1 MKKWFKRIGLGLL
14 LLLLIIYIWQFE
26 LANYGLM
33 QLRGQLRVVNNAIPL
48 EEFLQLPETT
58 DDERFKVQVIQEART
73 FAFDSL
79 GINYSD
85 NYTKIFDQEDK
96 PSMYVVTACEPFEF
110 KAKLWKF
117 PVVGSVPYKGFFI
130 REKAMEE
137 ARSIRAADSIDVSVR
152 TAGGWST
159 LGWFNDPVLSNML
172 KRSEGDLASL
182 IIHELTHGTLYIK
195 DSVTFNEN
203 LASFIGDKGAVLFLE
218 AKYGKRAPEVKD
230 FLARQADEEL
240 FKNYMLFA
248 SKKLDS
254 TYVAMASVEGMTR
267 VEKQE
272 IKDQM
277 IEGIRSGIDT
287 VSFQSDRYKA
297 YFEKYKPDNTFFMSF
312 LRYNSVLGLLE
323 EELNDNFGGDLKRYL
338 IYLKET
344 YPSV

>member
-1 MKKWFKRIGLGLL
+1 MKKWFKRIGLGFLL
-14 LLLLIIYIWQFE
+14 FLLIVYVWQFE

-33 QLRGQLRVVNNAIPL
+33 QLRGQLNVVNNAIPL
-48 EEFLQLPETT
+48 EEFLALPETT
-58 DDERFKVQVIQEART
+58 EEERFKIQVIQEART

-117 PVVGSVPYKGFFI
+117 PVVGSVPYKGFFS

-137 ARSIRAADSIDVSVR
+137 ARSIREADSIDVSVR

-172 KRSEGDLASL
+172 KRTEGDLASL
-182 IIHELTHGTLYIK
+182 IIHELTHGTLFVK

-218 AKYGKRAPEVKD
+218 AKYGKGALEVND
-230 FLARQADEEL
+230 FLVRQADEEL
-240 FKNYMLFA
+240 FKNYMLTA
-248 SKKLDS
+248 SKQLDS
-254 TYVAMASVEGMTR
+254 TYVAMAGLEKER
-267 VEKQE
+267 KQE

-277 IEGIRSGIDT
+277 IEAIRSNIDT
-287 VSFQSDRYKA
+287 VSFKSDRYRG
-297 YFEKYKPDNTFFMSF
+297 YFEKYKPNNTFFMSF

-323 EELNDNFGGDLKRYL
+323 EELNANFGGDLKRYL

>member
-1 MKKWFKRIGLGLL
+1 MKKWFKRIGLGFL
-14 LLLLIIYIWQFE
+14 LLLLIVYIWQFE

-33 QLRGQLRVVNNAIPL
+33 QLRGQLNVVNNAIPL
-48 EEFLQLPETT
+48 EEFLALPETT
-58 DDERFKVQVIQEART
+58 EEERFKIQVIQEART

-117 PVVGSVPYKGFFI
+117 PVVGSVPYKGFFS
-130 REKAMEE
+130 REKALEE
-137 ARSIRAADSIDVSVR
+137 ARSIREADSIDVSVR

-172 KRSEGDLASL
+172 KRTEGDLASL
-182 IIHELTHGTLYIK
+182 IIHELTHGTLFVK

-218 AKYGKRAPEVKD
+218 AKYGKGAPEVNN

-240 FKNYMLFA
+240 FKNYMLLA
-248 SKKLDS
+248 SKQLDS
-254 TYVAMASVEGMTR
+254 TYVAMAGLEKER
-267 VEKQE
+267 KQE

-277 IEGIRSGIDT
+277 IEAIRSNIDT
-287 VSFQSDRYKA
+287 VSFQSDRYKG
-297 YFEKYKPDNTFFMSF
+297 YFEKYEPNNTFFMSF

-323 EELNDNFGGDLKRYL
+323 EELNANFGGDLKRFL